1 MDKFFKWS
9 LMSDESFM
17 DDTTKRSES
26 EQGSEER
33 SSGSLKP
40 DKDQDT
46 KQPAILTSSNNDAN
60 GDLKE
65 KRSRNAGLSEEF
77 FLSDLS
83 GD

>member
-1 MDKFFKWS
+1 
-9 LMSDESFM
+9 M

-26 EQGSEER
+26 EQGSEKR
-33 SSGSLKP
+33 ISGSLKP

-46 KQPAILTSSNNDAN
+46 RKPAFSPSSNSDAD
-60 GDLKE
+60 GDIKG